1 MLFPGKSYIPFWSNS
16 MQVQRIYIR
25 AGARWWY
32 ILRCSLPLP
41 HLPLPSPPLG
51 RTHLKKKWC
60 LLVLN
65 SVTSPPRWIRQP
77 QLRAM
82 HGVCVCC
89 FFFLF
94 FLEASH
100 PADFSAPVF
109 SGTSAFSL
117 RLTPSRLTSGATSA
131 LQSPPRFHLCPSS
144 PFGHVCFTSPLH
156 PGFYY
161 THLM

>member
-1 MLFPGKSYIPFWSNS
+1 MALIPETLEEEVLFS
-16 MQVQRIYIR
+16 
-25 AGARWWY
+25 
-32 ILRCSLPLP
+32 
-41 HLPLPSPPLG
+41 
-51 RTHLKKKWC
+51 

-82 HGVCVCC
+82 HGVCVRVS
-89 FFFLF
+89 LS
-94 FLEASH
+94 LSLSLSLLKASH
-100 PADFSAPVF
+100 PADVSAPVF

-117 RLTPSRLTSGATSA
+117 RLTPSRLTPGATSA

-144 PFGHVCFTSPLH
+144 PFGHVRFTSPLH

-161 THLM
+161 THLMW